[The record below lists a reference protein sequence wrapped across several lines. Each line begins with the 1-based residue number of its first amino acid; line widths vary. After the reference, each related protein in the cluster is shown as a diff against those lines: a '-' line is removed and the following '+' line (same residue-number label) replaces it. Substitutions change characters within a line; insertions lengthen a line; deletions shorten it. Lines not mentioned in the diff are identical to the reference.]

1 MKDEKKIDHSQSF
14 VMQAIDANVNRADA
28 HILLARIYEK
38 KNMMDD
44 AMNQY

>member
-1 MKDEKKIDHSQSF
+1 LII
-14 VMQAIDANVNRADA
+14 QAIDENVNRADA

-44 AMNQY
+44 AMN